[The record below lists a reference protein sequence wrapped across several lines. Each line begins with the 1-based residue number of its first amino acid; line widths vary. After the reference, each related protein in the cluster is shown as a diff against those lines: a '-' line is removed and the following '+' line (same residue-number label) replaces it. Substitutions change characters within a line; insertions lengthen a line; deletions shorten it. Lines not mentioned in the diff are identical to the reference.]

1 MKQRSKPME
10 ELTFLREDAIRQN
23 GFDLIAGV
31 DEAGRGPLAGPVVA
45 AAVIL
50 PSPIDA
56 HVLAGIRDSK
66 ALNEAQRLQFY
77 HRLTQ
82 LTLAYA
88 VGQASAREI
97 EKLNIRQASLLAMK
111 RAVEKLKPVPDYV
124 LVDGRDYP
132 EIDLQGE
139 AIIRGDQTSV
149 SIGAASII
157 AKVVRDRIMIA
168 LHQRYSHYGFDQHK
182 GYPTRYHRVALELFG
197 SCDLHRCTYAGISE
211 AVLVDERSPIF
222 SSLLKKIAVCDT
234 PEKMDA
240 MLKTIQAAGLSTTEL
255 YYLEQRLQYHSAF
268 LNQKERHNQP
278 ATRDKGKEW
287 ESHVIGYLNARGYEL
302 WERNFKGSK
311 GEIDLIVNKGS
322 LIAFVEVK
330 SRSSEKYG
338 HPYEAIGRNKRQ
350 ALIATAN
357 EYLYKRDLLND
368 WDIRYDIASIIA
380 PKNKP
385 MKLEYIEDA
394 FRVEEEF

>member
-1 MKQRSKPME
+1 MKQRSKTVE

-23 GFDLIAGV
+23 GFNLIAGV

-88 VGQASAREI
+88 VGQASPREI

-111 RAVEKLKPVPDYV
+111 RAVEKLNPAPEYV

-132 EIDLQGE
+132 EIEIQGE

-157 AKVVRDRIMIA
+157 AKVVRDRIMTA

-182 GYPTRYHRVALELFG
+182 GYPTKYHRVALELFG
-197 SCDLHRCTYAGISE
+197 SCDLHRCTYAGVSE
-211 AVLVDERSPIF
+211 SVLVDERSPKF
-222 SSLLKKIAVCDT
+222 STILKKIAMSDT
-234 PEKMDA
+234 ADN
-240 MLKTIQAAGLSTTEL
+240 MLSLLNTIQSAKLSANER
-255 YYLEQRLQYHSAF
+255 YYLEQRFQYHSDF
-268 LNQKERHNQP
+268 LNQKERHSQP
-278 ATRDKGKEW
+278 ASRDKGSEW
-287 ESHVIGYLNARGYEL
+287 ESHVIDYLNARGYEL

-330 SRSSEKYG
+330 SRSSEKFG
-338 HPYEAIGRNKRQ
+338 QPYESIGKKKRQ
-350 ALIATAN
+350 ALIATAD

-385 MKLEYIEDA
+385 IKLEYIEDA